1 MTKAQCRKAQV
12 PPKLAGPEARHCCR
26 SRKEYGTQIREERH
40 HWTSCVTR
48 RCRRSRSSENPNG
61 IHKGSGLSKP
71 LRQLPDE
78 GESGQT
84 GADDHQ
90 PFGEQHSTC
99 VVVVEGRAVGA
110 ELTVPELVGEKS
122 PSETNRRAEDQCGQA
137 IPRFRWPIGQQ
148 IFPSAQ
154 SHGEHEE
161 PEKAAKET
169 EDHKEDFI
177 FEVFHRCNGRR

>member
-12 PPKLAGPEARHCCR
+12 PPKPAGPEARH
-26 SRKEYGTQIREERH
+26 
-40 HWTSCVTR
+40 HWASCVTR

-78 GESGQT
+78 VESGQT

-99 VVVVEGRAVGA
+99 VAVVKGRAAGA
-110 ELTVPELVGEKS
+110 GLTVPELVGEKS
-122 PSETNRRAEDQCGQA
+122 PPETNRRAEWWLAGRISRSLPTRRGLSALIRLA
-137 IPRFRWPIGQQ
+137 ILFRFGLTRIP
-148 IFPSAQ
+148 
-154 SHGEHEE
+154 
-161 PEKAAKET
+161 
-169 EDHKEDFI
+169 
-177 FEVFHRCNGRR
+177 FHRKQRRTKNGLSSDGGNLVL